1 MCSLFIGLNYPFYRV
16 YNIAL
21 QLLQYIL
28 GIFHYLSFVSGAI
41 LLHRPQVMG
50 LHDWPAH
57 RASRFGL
64 GPLPLA
70 SASGSAEAAGLRP
83 PRNADLPLGSPPQRS
98 ETVQERPRSP
108 RAPSSGFLHMVG
120 QRRDR
125 LVLWWG
131 DPRPAGQR
139 CLRVDRAETA

>member
-16 YNIAL
+16 YNIVL

-28 GIFHYLSFVSGAI
+28 GIFHCLSSVSGVI
-41 LLHRPQVMG
+41 LLHRPLVMG

-57 RASRFGL
+57 RASRFVL

-108 RAPSSGFLHMVG
+108 RVPSSGFLHMVR
-120 QRRDR
+120 QRRR
-125 LVLWWG
+125 PISLVVG
-131 DPRPAGQR
+131 RPPPRRPETPAS
-139 CLRVDRAETA
+139 